1 MTGLPFL
8 QNSKPSGV
16 FFFFFY
22 KVGYFLL
29 VLEYFNFLKWGQIK
43 RGSYFWEN
51 NFCSFTDA
59 PFTLTLPHFLCWSF
73 RVFQGMGR
81 VLMILTWPGPEP
93 VLMERS
99 VKSRSCC
106 YLQFQGNGKLAPG
119 VLVSLL
125 LPLPSPPVTLN
136 SLFSK
141 IQRKRE
147 EAGFL
152 NCYPDS
158 FRQNYDTIHFL

>member
-16 FFFFFY
+16 LFFFSY

-29 VLEYFNFLKWGQIK
+29 VLEYFSFLKWGQIK

-73 RVFQGMGR
+73 RVFQEMGR
-81 VLMILTWPGPEP
+81 ILMILTWAGPDPGKKCKKQE
-93 VLMERS
+93 LM
-99 VKSRSCC
+99 
-106 YLQFQGNGKLAPG
+106 
-119 VLVSLL
+119 
-125 LPLPSPPVTLN
+125 LPLVPGKWKAGSRGFGISTTSPPIT
-136 SLFSK
+136 SSDIKFSVL
-141 IQRKRE
+141 QDLE
-147 EAGFL
+147 EERGSRFPKL
-152 NCYPDS
+152 LS
-158 FRQNYDTIHFL
+158 RQLQAEL